1 MAQRDE
7 KGRFVKGNTP
17 DGAVPFSE
25 GVAKDMQLRSAAA
38 RKQNKTLRE
47 AMREA
52 LLEDGGGGMTKLEV
66 LVRKAMN
73 NHREGKLTF
82 KDLQNLAIVLGETQ
96 LTLTLD
102 QDPNTRPEIN
112 IE

>member
-1 MAQRDE
+1 
-7 KGRFVKGNTP
+7 
-17 DGAVPFSE
+17 
-25 GVAKDMQLRSAAA
+25 
-38 RKQNKTLRE
+38 
-47 AMREA
+47 
-52 LLEDGGGGMTKLEV
+52 MTKLEV

-96 LTLTLD
+96 LTLTLG

>member
-1 MAQRDE
+1 MQRDE
-7 KGRFVKGNTP
+7 KGRFIKGNKEGQQFQNS
-17 DGAVPFSE
+17 DGMAAE
-25 GVAKDMQLRSAAA
+25 MQERSVNS
-38 RKQNKTLRE
+38 RKLNKTLRE

-52 LLEDGGGGMTKLEV
+52 LMEDGGGGMTKLEI

-73 NHREGKLTF
+73 NHRDGKLTF
-82 KDLQNLAIVLGETQ
+82 KDLRNLAIVLGETQ

-102 QDPNTRPEIN
+102 QDPNTRPEIT

>member
-1 MAQRDE
+1 MERDE
-7 KGRFVKGNTP
+7 KGRFIKGRMP
-17 DGAVPFSE
+17 DVGEQISE
-25 GVAKDMQLRSAAA
+25 DVAREYQARSARA